1 MLFYTL
7 QCKSKYPLYIRFPSV
22 VWTVGYA
29 TPITARGVWC
39 NVCKKGVDLLL
50 IEEFS
55 VVYTYQC
62 TLVIKPRA
70 YDIRYEGG
78 SEISVIGVITLLI
91 DMIG

>member
-1 MLFYTL
+1 M
-7 QCKSKYPLYIRFPSV
+7 
-22 VWTVGYA
+22 
-29 TPITARGVWC
+29 WC

-70 YDIRYEGG
+70 YDITYEGG
-78 SEISVIGVITLLI
+78 SESSVIGVITLLK